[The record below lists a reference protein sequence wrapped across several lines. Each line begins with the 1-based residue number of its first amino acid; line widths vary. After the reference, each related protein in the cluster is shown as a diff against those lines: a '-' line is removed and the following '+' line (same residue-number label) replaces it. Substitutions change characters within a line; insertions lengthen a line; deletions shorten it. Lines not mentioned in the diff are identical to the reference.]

1 MRRKSKQTSWIVAG
15 LWFGLCAASIL
26 LWQPHKLSAA
36 AHNTPNSSSYTIQ
49 PGDIL
54 RISVWKEPEL
64 HSEELVRPDGRFSFP
79 LAGELVAHGKSVVQI
94 QSEIVKR
101 LAKYIPDLVV
111 TVSVK
116 QILGNKIYVL
126 GEVNNPGEFVANRP
140 IDVLQALSMAGG
152 TTRFAAL
159 DEIKV
164 LRRTDGQLR
173 SVRVNYGDIKKG
185 KNLQQ
190 NIILVSGD
198 LVLVP

>member
-1 MRRKSKQTSWIVAG
+1 MHAG
-15 LWFGLCAASIL
+15 FWLGLCAASL
-26 LWQPHKLSAA
+26 ALWQPQYLLATT
-36 AHNTPNSSSYTIQ
+36 HNTSNSPGYTIQ

-101 LAKYIPDLVV
+101 LTKYIPDLVV

-126 GEVNNPGEFVANRP
+126 GEVNDPGEFVANRP

-159 DEIKV
+159 DDIKV
-164 LRRTDGQLR
+164 LRRTGGELR
-173 SVRVNYGDIKKG
+173 SIRVHYGDIKKG

-190 NIILVSGD
+190 NIILKSGD

>member
-1 MRRKSKQTSWIVAG
+1 MRQASKLFPRIRAG
-15 LWFGLCAASIL
+15 LWFGLCVVSLA
-26 LWQPHKLSAA
+26 LWQSQDLSAA
-36 AHNTPNSSSYTIQ
+36 KRTTSSGYTIQ

-64 HSEELVRPDGRFSFP
+64 HAEELVRPDGRFSFP

-94 QSEIVKR
+94 QSELVKR
-101 LAKYIPDLVV
+101 LTKYIPDLVV

-126 GEVNNPGEFVANRP
+126 GEVNHPGEFVANRP

-164 LRRTDGQLR
+164 LRRNDSELR
-173 SVRVNYGDIKKG
+173 SIKVNYGDIKKG
-185 KNLQQ
+185 RNLQQ
-190 NIILVSGD
+190 NIILISGD